1 MNKMLCENSYYP
13 NDNNNE
19 KPNCRKMDDN
29 YFKGKCPLIYYCTIN
44 ERFEQTTDMFGCKY
58 RSEKNDR

>member
-1 MNKMLCENSYYP
+1 MLCENAYYP
-13 NDNNNE
+13 NGNEKE
-19 KPNCRKMDDN
+19 KPNCRKMKETE

-58 RSEKNDR
+58 REGGE